1 MRPRRS
7 GFPAAALYL
16 CRVKILILQ
25 TAFLGDVVL
34 ATPLIEKL
42 HRHFPTAQI
51 DFLLRKG
58 NEGLLRGHPAL
69 RQTLIWDKSG
79 GKYRNLWRM
88 LWRIRRERY
97 DLVVCCQRFAAAGW
111 LTALSGAGQTVGFD
125 KNPMSVFFSRR
136 LQHRIGN
143 GGHETD
149 RNLSL
154 IRHLTDALP
163 ERPRLYPAKAD
174 FEAAA
179 EAAGP
184 GAYVCIAPTSVWF
197 TKQWPAEKW
206 LELIARIPPSHRVLL
221 LGAPSDEPACTTIAR
236 MAGSERV
243 QNLAGRLSL
252 LQSAALLAGA
262 SMNYVNDSAPLHLAS
277 AMNAPVAAVFCSTL
291 PAFGFGPLSDRRF
304 LIETTAS
311 LPCRPCGLHGKKAC
325 PKGHF
330 DCALTIGAEQF
341 PLP

>member
-7 GFPAAALYL
+7 GFPTAALYL

-136 LQHRIGN
+136 LPHRIGD

-330 DCALTIGAEQF
+330 NCALTIGAEQF

>member
-1 MRPRRS
+1 M
-7 GFPAAALYL
+7 
-16 CRVKILILQ
+16 ILQ

-42 HRHFPTAQI
+42 HRHYPTAQI

-163 ERPRLYPAKAD
+163 ERPRLYPAEAD

-330 DCALTIGAEQF
+330 NCALTIGAEQF

>member
-136 LQHRIGN
+136 LPHRIGD

-163 ERPRLYPAKAD
+163 ERPRLYPAEAD

-221 LGAPSDEPACTTIAR
+221 LGAPSDQPACATIAR

>member
-1 MRPRRS
+1 
-7 GFPAAALYL
+7 
-16 CRVKILILQ
+16 
-25 TAFLGDVVL
+25 LGDVVL

-42 HRHFPTAQI
+42 HRHYPTAQI

-58 NEGLLRGHPAL
+58 NEGLLLGHPVL
-69 RQTLIWDKSG
+69 RQTLIWDKSD
-79 GKYRNLWRM
+79 GKYRNLWR
-88 LWRIRRERY
+88 LLRHIRRERY
-97 DLVVCCQRFAAAGW
+97 DLLVCCQRFAAAGW

-125 KNPMSVFFSRR
+125 KNPLSVFFSRR
-136 LQHRIGN
+136 LPHRIGD

-163 ERPRLYPAKAD
+163 ERPRLYPAAAD

-184 GAYVCIAPTSVWF
+184 GPYVCIAPTSVWF

-221 LGAPSDEPACTTIAR
+221 LGAPSDQSACAAIAR
-236 MAGSERV
+236 QAGSARV
-243 QNLAGRLSL
+243 QNLAGRLNL
-252 LQSAALLAGA
+252 LQSAGLLAGA

-304 LIETTAS
+304 LLETTAQ

-330 DCALTIGAEQF
+330 DCARTIDAGQF

>member
-1 MRPRRS
+1 
-7 GFPAAALYL
+7 
-16 CRVKILILQ
+16 
-25 TAFLGDVVL
+25 VVL

-243 QNLAGRLSL
+243 QNLAGRLNL